1 MIPPFNTLEPLAGHP
16 ELREVN
22 GTWMLEAQYIEEK
35 WHVVREYRTDDG
47 KPGRYWACSIKGIQD
62 YGQKLRERKEE
73 RRSSWQARRDA
84 EDEYSDSI
92 TELIEQRDKEGSEQ

>member
-22 GTWMLEAQYIEEK
+22 GSWMSEAQYTAEGWFVI
-35 WHVVREYRTDDG
+35 REYTRDDG
-47 KPGRYWACSIKGIQD
+47 KTVRYWACSLEGIRK
-62 YGQKLRERKEE
+62 YGQMKQQ
-73 RRSSWQARRDA
+73 RRSAWQARRDA

-92 TELIEQRDKEGSEQ
+92 TELIEQRDKEGSE